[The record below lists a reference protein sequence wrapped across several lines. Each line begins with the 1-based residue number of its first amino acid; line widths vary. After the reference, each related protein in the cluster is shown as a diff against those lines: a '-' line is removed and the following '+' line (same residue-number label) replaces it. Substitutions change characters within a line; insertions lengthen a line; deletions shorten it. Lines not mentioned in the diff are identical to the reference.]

1 MKSEM
6 SMSPPLLP
14 KEQFELKRDVQ
25 ASGIG
30 GMAREICPTNACRGA
45 LNCRTFNQLHF
56 IHAHLFVVDCD

>member
-1 MKSEM
+1 
-6 SMSPPLLP
+6 MSPPLLP

-45 LNCRTFNQLHF
+45 LNRLTFNQLHF
-56 IHAHLFVVDCD
+56 LHDWLFAVEYE